1 MQSRSRYCSAKSHS
15 NIYHYYYCHHH
26 HHHHCHQTY
35 DIYCIISFIA
45 SFIIIIIIVTS
56 TAYWTKATTPY
67 WKESSHSKH
76 HIRCIISSAVHHIH
90 CLLYLVNELILLI
103 DIEHQL
109 VESGQNRVTDGKKIG
124 INFIGSGNDD
134 VTVTTKRFQELFV
147 SNVWGDTYKGST

>member
-26 HHHHCHQTY
+26 HHHHCHQTN

-45 SFIIIIIIVTS
+45 SFFIIIIVTS

-67 WKESSHSKH
+67 WKEASHSKH
-76 HIRCIISSAVHHIH
+76 HIRCIKYSAVHHIH
-90 CLLYLVNELILLI
+90 CLLYLINELILLI
-103 DIEHQL
+103 DNEHQL
-109 VESGQNRVTDGKKIG
+109 VESGQNRVTDRKKIG

-147 SNVWGDTYKGST
+147 SNVWGDTYKSST